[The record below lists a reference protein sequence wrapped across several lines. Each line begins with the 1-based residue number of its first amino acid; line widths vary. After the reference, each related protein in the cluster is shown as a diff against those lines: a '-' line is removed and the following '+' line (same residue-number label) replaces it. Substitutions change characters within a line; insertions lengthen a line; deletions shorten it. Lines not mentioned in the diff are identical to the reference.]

1 MNVKRLAVTAAA
13 MAAAIAVGGSGLTG
27 VASAGPTASV
37 THPTQW
43 VYGWHCSTITQPNP
57 VHGVYG
63 HWGWRQLVGQ
73 TVATVS
79 VAALLASGCGAS
91 AAAPAASGHA
101 TGPKVMIRT
110 RVLPGVGRV
119 LVDARGY
126 AVYMFERDR
135 RRHVTCTGAC
145 AGTWPPLK
153 LPAGAVSAAGSG
165 VKRRLLGSD
174 PDPSGGRVIT
184 YAGWPLY
191 TYAGDVRAGE
201 ATGQAID
208 LNGGEWYVLR
218 PSGVPLI
225 PSPRS

>member
-1 MNVKRLAVTAAA
+1 MNVNRLAVTAAVTT
-13 MAAAIAVGGSGLTG
+13 AVGGLGLTG
-27 VASAGPTASV
+27 VAAAGTTARVSPPT
-37 THPTQW
+37 HW
-43 VYGWHCSTITQPNP
+43 VHGWYCGTIAQPNP
-57 VHGVYG
+57 VPGVDL
-63 HWGWRQLVGQ
+63 HWGWHKIVGQ

-79 VAALLASGCGAS
+79 VAALLASGCGVS
-91 AAAPAASGHA
+91 AEAAAASGHA
-101 TGPKVMIRT
+101 SGPKVMIRT

-126 AVYMFERDR
+126 ALYMFERDR

-145 AGTWPPLK
+145 PGTWPPLK
-153 LPAGAVSAAGSG
+153 LPAGAVPAAGPG

-191 TYAGDVRAGE
+191 TYAGDVGAGE

-218 PSGVPLI
+218 PSGAPLI